1 MKRHWN
7 EIQPVDEYIACLS
20 GTLHET
26 DRRILT
32 FLYQP
37 LLGTTCFSLYM
48 TLWGEVEENR
58 LRAQAANHYHLMNVL
73 DKNLQEI
80 YEARLKLEA
89 LGLLKTF
96 VRKNNDLREFVYE
109 LQPPLTPQQFFN
121 DGMLNVFLYRKIGR
135 SHFLRLKEFF
145 TDDTTYTVEHVDIT
159 KDFQEVF
166 SAGTPPLDR
175 DMLEDSLLSKDK
187 MFVSKSKGKGIP
199 LKVDQFDFSLLE
211 SSLQG
216 AMIPKSALTPFV
228 KEMIVK
234 LAHLYGI
241 TPLEMKNLL
250 LTAVDEKDEID
261 VDVLR
266 KSARDWYQLEKD
278 EKLPELVHLV
288 QPAALRTI
296 QSEPASKE
304 EELIQYLE
312 TISPRQLLIDISGS
326 MPSSSDMQVI
336 EGILFQYK
344 LPAGVTNVLI
354 QYVMLKTDMKL
365 TKKYI
370 EKIASHWARKKV
382 KTVKDA
388 MELAKNEH
396 RQYAEWAKSK
406 GKPKQKVTRTEK
418 LPDWFYEEGKEK
430 ENGKGPSPAADQE
443 LEAKRQALAE
453 KIKNRRLKRQVTNS
467 DEEN

>member
-7 EIQPVDEYIACLS
+7 EIQPVDEYIVCLH
-20 GTLHET
+20 GTLHEA

-48 TLWGEVEENR
+48 TLWAEVEENR
-58 LRAQAANHYHLMNVL
+58 LRSRIANHYHLMNFL

-96 VRKNNDLREFVYE
+96 IRKNGDLREFVYE
-109 LQPPLTPQQFFN
+109 LQPPLTPEQFFN

-135 SHFLRLKEFF
+135 AHFLRLKEFF
-145 TDDTTYTVEHVDIT
+145 SDDVSCTEDHIEIT

-166 SAGTPPLDR
+166 SAGPPPLDQ
-175 DMLEDSLLSKDK
+175 DVIEDSLLPEDK
-187 MFVSKSKGKGIP
+187 LFMTKPDRRGVS

-216 AMIPKSALTPFV
+216 MMVSKSAMTPLV
-228 KEMIVK
+228 KETIVK
-234 LAHLYGI
+234 LAYLYGI
-241 TPLEMKNLL
+241 EPLEMKNLL

-261 VDVLR
+261 IEVLR
-266 KSARDWYQLEKD
+266 KSARDWYQLERD
-278 EKLPELVHLV
+278 EKLPELIHLA

-296 QSEPASKE
+296 QSEPETKE
-304 EELIQYLE
+304 EELIYYLE
-312 TISPRQLLIDISGS
+312 TVSPRQLLIDISGS
-326 MPSSSDMQVI
+326 LPSSSDMQVI
-336 EGILFQYK
+336 EGVLFQHK
-344 LPAGVTNVLI
+344 LPAGVANVLI

-365 TKKYI
+365 TKSYV

-382 KTVKDA
+382 KTVRDA

-396 RQYAEWAKSK
+396 RQYAEWAKNK
-406 GKPKQKVTRTEK
+406 QQPKQRVIRTEK
-418 LPDWFYEEGKEK
+418 LPDWFYEEEKAKE
-430 ENGKGPSPAADQE
+430 PASEKNEE
-443 LEAKRQALAE
+443 LEAKRRELEE
-453 KIKNRRLKRQVTNS
+453 KIKNRRLKRQVTSS
-467 DEEN
+467 DETN

>member
-7 EIQPVDEYIACLS
+7 EIQPVDEYIVCLN

-48 TLWGEVEENR
+48 TLWAEVEENR
-58 LRAQAANHYHLMNVL
+58 LRSRTANHYHLMNFL

-80 YEARLKLEA
+80 YESRLKLEA

-96 VRKNNDLREFVYE
+96 IKKNGDLREFVYE
-109 LQPPLTPQQFFN
+109 LQPPLTPEQFFN

-145 TDDTTYTVEHVDIT
+145 SDDVSCTDDHIEITT
-159 KDFQEVF
+159 DFQEVF
-166 SAGTPPLDR
+166 SAGPPPLDR
-175 DMLEDSLLSKDK
+175 DVIEDSLLPEGKLFMDK
-187 MFVSKSKGKGIP
+187 PDRRGVS

-216 AMIPKSALTPFV
+216 VIISKSAMTPIV
-228 KEMIVK
+228 KETIVK

-241 TPLEMKNLL
+241 EPLEMKNLL

-261 VDVLR
+261 IEVLR
-266 KSARDWYQLEKD
+266 KSARDWYQLERN
-278 EKLPELVHLV
+278 EKLPELIYLS
-288 QPAALRTI
+288 QPEALRTV
-296 QSEPASKE
+296 QSEPSTKE
-304 EELIQYLE
+304 EELIHYLE
-312 TISPRQLLIDISGS
+312 TVSPRQLLIDISGIL
-326 MPSSSDMQVI
+326 PSSSDMQVI
-336 EGILFQYK
+336 EGVLFQYK
-344 LPAGVTNVLI
+344 LPAGVVNVLI

-365 TKKYI
+365 TKSYV

-396 RQYAEWAKSK
+396 RQYAEWAKNK
-406 GKPKQKVTRTEK
+406 QKPKQRVIRTEK
-418 LPDWFYEEGKEK
+418 LPDWFYEEDKAKE
-430 ENGKGPSPAADQE
+430 PASEANEE
-443 LEAKRQALAE
+443 LEAKRRELE
-453 KIKNRRLKRQVTNS
+453 DKIKNRRLKRQVTNS
-467 DEEN
+467 DETN

>member
-1 MKRHWN
+1 MKLHWN
-7 EIQPVDEYIACLS
+7 EIQPVDEYTACLG
-20 GTLHET
+20 GTMHET

-37 LLGTTCFSLYM
+37 LLGSTCFSLYM
-48 TLWGEVEENR
+48 TLWAEVEENR
-58 LRAQAANHYHLMNVL
+58 LCAQTASHYHLMNFL

-96 VRKNNDLREFVYE
+96 VRKNGDLREFVYE
-109 LQPPLTPQQFFN
+109 LQPPLTPEQFFN

-135 SHFLRLKEFF
+135 THFLRLKEFF
-145 TDDTTYTVEHVDIT
+145 ADEVAYTDEHKEIT
-159 KDFQEVF
+159 KDFREVF
-166 SAGTPPLDR
+166 SAGPPPLDHEV
-175 DMLEDSLLSKDK
+175 MEDSLPPEGKLYVTKS
-187 MFVSKSKGKGIP
+187 SSKGIL
-199 LKVDQFDFSLLE
+199 LKVDQFDFSVLE

-216 AMIPKSALTPFV
+216 AMLPKSAMTPAV
-228 KEMIVK
+228 KETIVK

-241 TPLEMKNLL
+241 EPLEMKNLL
-250 LTAVDEKDEID
+250 LTAIDEKDEID
-261 VDVLR
+261 MEVLR
-266 KSARDWYQLEKD
+266 KSARDWYQLERN
-278 EKLPELVHLV
+278 EELPELIHLV

-296 QSEPASKE
+296 QNKPASKE
-304 EELIQYLE
+304 EELMHYLE
-312 TISPRQLLIDISGS
+312 TTSPRQLLIDISGS
-326 MPSSSDMQVI
+326 LPSSSDMQVV
-336 EGILFQYK
+336 EGVLFQHK
-344 LPAGVTNVLI
+344 LPAGVANVLI

-365 TKKYI
+365 TKSYV

-396 RQYAEWAKSK
+396 RQYAEWAQNKR
-406 GKPKQKVTRTEK
+406 KPKQKATRTEM
-418 LPDWFYEEGKEK
+418 LPDWFHEEGTAKAET
-430 ENGKGPSPAADQE
+430 PAVDQE
-443 LEAKRQALAE
+443 LEAKRRALAE